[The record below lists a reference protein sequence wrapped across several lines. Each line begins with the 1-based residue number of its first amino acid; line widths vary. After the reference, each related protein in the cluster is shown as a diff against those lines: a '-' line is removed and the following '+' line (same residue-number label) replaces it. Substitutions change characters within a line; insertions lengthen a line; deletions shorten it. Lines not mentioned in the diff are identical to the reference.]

1 MLDDGVA
8 DAADT
13 YGGYSAGFVCPL
25 YSLLLSRSRHQ
36 MRMRCC
42 VSLEVAVLCDVGSYR

>member
-25 YSLLLSRSRHQ
+25 YSLLLSRHQ